1 MNIDTHEREK
11 RILVMMRKVL
21 ANIVKD
27 TTPKPGLRHPLKA
40 ATIED
45 IRECFKLISARE
57 RELAEAAGL
66 TIRERPRYADEPQ
79 TSKVGSF
86 KTLSKAKSTKDKS

>member
-1 MNIDTHEREK
+1 MNTEIHEKEK

-27 TTPKPGLRHPLKA
+27 TTPKPGLRHPLKTD
-40 ATIED
+40 TIQD

-57 RELAEAAGL
+57 RELAEATGL
-66 TIRERPRYADEPQ
+66 QIKDRPRYADEPQ
-79 TSKVGSF
+79 TSKVVSF
-86 KTLSKAKSTKDKS
+86 KAIEKTHKE